1 MKSLTRQAGLFRE
14 TARMAFETLRG
25 NKMRSA
31 LTVLGVV
38 IGVTSIV
45 GMTSLIR
52 GFDTSLRDSIA
63 ALGPKTIFVQRFG
76 AVSFSSGASVLELIR
91 RPVLTINDGEA
102 IRRLAPSIEI
112 VDTWLGAGPP
122 QPTLERMFYRGDR
135 TRPAAI
141 MGTSERFVDVNFA
154 KLLAGRVFTE
164 QEVLRRRRV
173 AVIGYGPYDALF
185 KARGIDPVGK
195 IIRIG
200 ALDYTVLGVIDKRP
214 AAGGFSLGQDDFAI
228 IPYTAF
234 RKQFGNERVRR
245 GPFGGQAVMIA
256 VVPRDDVTREVA
268 MQEVEAVMR
277 IRHGLTLDKPND
289 FDLVTQDAVLKVW
302 DQISQAVLLS
312 LVVIS
317 SIALMVGGIG
327 VMAIMTISVTERT
340 REIGVRKAL
349 GARRTEILTQF
360 LIEAIVLTSVG
371 GVLGVVM
378 GSAIGLTVNLVSGF
392 PVSLPWWSFALGL
405 GFSASVGVFFGML
418 PAWRASRM
426 DPIDALRYE

>member
-1 MKSLTRQAGLFRE
+1 MAFTRQVGLMRE
-14 TARMAFETLRG
+14 TARMAFETLRS

-52 GFDTSLRDSIA
+52 GFDSSLRDSIA

-76 AVSFSSGASVLELIR
+76 AVSFSSGTSFLELIR
-91 RPVLTINDGEA
+91 RPVLTVDDGEA

-122 QPTLERMFYRGDR
+122 QPTMERMFYQGER
-135 TRPAAI
+135 TRPSAI

-154 KLLAGRVFTE
+154 DLYAGRMFTE
-164 QEVLRRRRV
+164 QEVRRRRRV
-173 AVIGYGPYDALF
+173 AVIGYGPYEALF
-185 KARGIDPVGK
+185 AARGIDPIGKRIRVGA
-195 IIRIG
+195 I
-200 ALDYTVLGVIDKRP
+200 DYTVVGVVDKRP

-228 IPYTAF
+228 IPFTAF
-234 RKQFGNERVRR
+234 RTQFGNERVRR

-256 VVPRDDVTREVA
+256 VVPREDVSRDDA
-268 MQEVEAVMR
+268 MREVEAIMR

-302 DQISQAVLLS
+302 EQISQAVLLS

-340 REIGVRKAL
+340 REIGVRKAI
-349 GARRTEILTQF
+349 GAKRLEILGQF
-360 LIEAIVLTSVG
+360 LIEAVVLTSIG
-371 GVLGVVM
+371 GILGILL
-378 GSAIGLTVNLVSGF
+378 GSAIGLLVNVLSGF

-418 PAWRASRM
+418 PAWRASRL
-426 DPIDALRYE
+426 DPIEALRYE

>member
-1 MKSLTRQAGLFRE
+1 MRFTRQIGLVLE
-14 TARMAFETLRG
+14 TWRMALETLRA

-76 AVSFSSGASVLELIR
+76 AVSFSSGASFLELIR
-91 RPVLTINDGEA
+91 RPALSVDDGEA
-102 IRRLAPSIEI
+102 IRRLAPSVAV

-122 QPTLERMFYRGDR
+122 QPTLERMFYQGER
-135 TRPAAI
+135 TRPSAI

-154 KLLAGRVFTE
+154 ELYAGRMFTE

-173 AVIGYGPYDALF
+173 AVIGYGPYEALF
-185 KARGIDPVGK
+185 AARGIDPIGK
-195 IIRIG
+195 DMRIG
-200 ALDYTVLGVIDKRP
+200 ALEYTVVGVVGKRP

-228 IPYTAF
+228 IPYTAY
-234 RKQFGNERVRR
+234 RKQFGSEKIRL
-245 GPFGGQAVMIA
+245 GPFGGQAAMIA
-256 VVPRDDVTREVA
+256 VVPRDDVSREDAMREV
-268 MQEVEAVMR
+268 ETVMR
-277 IRHGLTLDKPND
+277 IRRGLTLDQPNN

-302 DQISQAVLLS
+302 EQISQAVLLS

-340 REIGVRKAL
+340 REIGVRKAI
-349 GARRTEILTQF
+349 GARRLEILSQF
-360 LIEAIVLTSVG
+360 LIEAVVLTSIG
-371 GVLGVVM
+371 GVLGIVL
-378 GSAIGLTVNLVSGF
+378 GSSIGLLVNVLSGF

-426 DPIDALRYE
+426 DPIEALRYE

>member
-1 MKSLTRQAGLFRE
+1 MRFTRQAGLARE
-14 TARMAFETLRG
+14 TALMALDTLRA

-76 AVSFSSGASVLELIR
+76 AVSLSSGAGFLELIR
-91 RPVLTINDGEA
+91 RPVLNVQDGEA
-102 IRRLAPSIEI
+102 IRRLAPSVAI

-122 QPTLERMFYRGDR
+122 GPTMERMFYRGER
-135 TRPAAI
+135 TRPSAI

-164 QEVLRRRRV
+164 QEVERHRRL
-173 AVIGYGPYDALF
+173 AVIGFGPYQALF
-185 KARGIDPVGK
+185 ERRGIDPIGK
-195 IIRIG
+195 HIRIG
-200 ALDYTVLGVIDKRP
+200 GLDYSVVGVIDKRP

-228 IPYTAF
+228 IPYTAY
-234 RKQFGNERVRR
+234 RKQFGNERIRR
-245 GPFGGQAVMIA
+245 GPVGGQAVMIA
-256 VVPRDDVTREVA
+256 VVPRDEASREDA
-268 MQEVEAVMR
+268 MREVEAVMR

-289 FDLVTQDAVLKVW
+289 FDLVTQDAVLRVW
-302 DQISQAVLLS
+302 EQISQAVLLS

-340 REIGVRKAL
+340 REIGVRKAI
-349 GARRTEILTQF
+349 GARRFEILTQF
-360 LIEAIVLTSVG
+360 LIEAVVLTSIG
-371 GVLGVVM
+371 GLLGIAL
-378 GSAIGLTVNLVSGF
+378 GSGIGLLVNILSGF

-418 PAWRASRM
+418 PAWRASRL
-426 DPIDALRYE
+426 DPIEALRYE

>member
-1 MKSLTRQAGLFRE
+1 MSAFTRQIGLLRE
-14 TARMAFETLRG
+14 TAAMAFDTLRT

-52 GFDTSLRDSIA
+52 GFDTSLRDSIS

-76 AVSFSSGASVLELIR
+76 AVSFGASFMELIR
-91 RPVLTINDGEA
+91 RPGITVADGEA
-102 IRRLAPSIEI
+102 IRRLAPSVAI

-122 QPTLERMFYRGDR
+122 QPTMERIFYRGER
-135 TRPAAI
+135 TRPSAV

-154 KLLAGRVFTE
+154 TLEAGRVFTE
-164 QEVLRRRRV
+164 QEVLRRRQV
-173 AVIGYGPYDALF
+173 AVIGYGPYEALF
-185 KARGIDPVGK
+185 ESRGIDPIGKSVRVGA
-195 IIRIG
+195 IE
-200 ALDYTVLGVIDKRP
+200 YTVIGVIGKRP
-214 AAGGFSLGQDDFAI
+214 AAGGFSLGQDDFVI

-234 RKQFGNERVRR
+234 RRQFGNERIRR
-245 GPFGGQAVMIA
+245 GPFGSVAAMIA
-256 VVPRDDVTREVA
+256 VVPHEWASRDDA
-268 MQEVEAVMR
+268 MREVEAIMR

-289 FDLVTQDAVLKVW
+289 FDLVTQDAVLRVW
-302 DQISQAVLLS
+302 EQISQAILLS

-340 REIGVRKAL
+340 REIGVRKAI
-349 GARRTEILTQF
+349 GARSMEILTQF
-360 LIEAIVLTSVG
+360 LIEAVVLTSVG
-371 GVLGVVM
+371 GILGVLM
-378 GSAIGLTVNLVSGF
+378 GSAIGLLVNLVSGF

-405 GFSASVGVFFGML
+405 GFSSGVGVFFGML

-426 DPIDALRYE
+426 DPIEALRYE

>member
-1 MKSLTRQAGLFRE
+1 MFSITRQTGLLRE
-14 TARMAFETLRG
+14 TARMAFETLRS

-76 AVSFSSGASVLELIR
+76 AVSFSSGASFLELIR
-91 RPVLTINDGEA
+91 RPGLTVEDGEA
-102 IRRLAPSIEI
+102 IRRLAPSVAI

-122 QPTLERMFYRGDR
+122 QPTMERMFYEGER
-135 TRPAAI
+135 TRPAAV

-154 KLLAGRVFTE
+154 TMFAGRTFTE

-173 AVIGYGPYDALF
+173 AVIGYGPYQALF
-185 KARGIDPVGK
+185 EPRGIDPVGK
-195 IIRIG
+195 RIRIG
-200 ALDYTVLGVIDKRP
+200 ALDYTVIGVVDKRP

-234 RKQFGNERVRR
+234 RKQFGSERVRT

-256 VVPRDDVTREVA
+256 VVPHENATREDA
-268 MQEVEAVMR
+268 MREVEAIMR
-277 IRHGLTLDKPND
+277 IRHGLTLEKPND

-302 DQISQAVLLS
+302 EQISQAVLLS

-317 SIALMVGGIG
+317 
-327 VMAIMTISVTERT
+327 
-340 REIGVRKAL
+340 
-349 GARRTEILTQF
+349 
-360 LIEAIVLTSVG
+360 
-371 GVLGVVM
+371 
-378 GSAIGLTVNLVSGF
+378 
-392 PVSLPWWSFALGL
+392 
-405 GFSASVGVFFGML
+405 
-418 PAWRASRM
+418 
-426 DPIDALRYE
+426 

>member
-1 MKSLTRQAGLFRE
+1 MRFTRQAGLVRE
-14 TARMAFETLRG
+14 TARMAFETLRA

-52 GFDTSLRDSIA
+52 GFDMSLRDSIA

-76 AVSFSSGASVLELIR
+76 AVSFSSGTSFLDLIR
-91 RPVLTINDGEA
+91 RPGLTVNDGEA
-102 IRRLAPSIEI
+102 IRRLAPSVAI

-122 QPTLERMFYRGDR
+122 GPTLERMFYQGER
-135 TRPAAI
+135 TRPSAV

-154 KLLAGRVFTE
+154 KLLAGRIFTG
-164 QEVLRRRRV
+164 QEVERRRRL
-173 AVIGYGPYDALF
+173 AVIGYGPYQALF
-185 KARGIDPVGK
+185 ERRGIDPIGK
-195 IIRIG
+195 HIRIG
-200 ALDYTVLGVIDKRP
+200 ALDYAVVGVIDKRP

-234 RKQFGNERVRR
+234 RKQFGNERIRR
-245 GPFGGQAVMIA
+245 GPMGGQAAMIA
-256 VVPRDDVTREVA
+256 VVPRDDVSREDA
-268 MQEVEAVMR
+268 MREVEAVMR

-289 FDLVTQDAVLKVW
+289 FDLVTQDAILRVW
-302 DQISQAVLLS
+302 EQISQAVLLS

-340 REIGVRKAL
+340 REIGVRKAI
-349 GARRTEILTQF
+349 GARRLEILTQF
-360 LIEAIVLTSVG
+360 LIEAVVLTSIG
-371 GVLGVVM
+371 GVLGILL
-378 GSAIGLTVNLVSGF
+378 GSAIGLLVNILSGF

-426 DPIDALRYE
+426 DPIEALRYE